1 MGLLAKLHQGVVE
14 LLEEAAGALHTATM
28 ECKDLS
34 SRFVVCAHLNFGR
47 KIDNVSP

>member
-34 SRFVVCAHLNFGR
+34 SRFVVCARFNFGR